1 MLHKSLAVEYNQK
14 GMDNFSFIKGENS
27 YFNILSINSI
37 LSKYTVF
44 CLLMERTKKYLQI
57 ESLKREDSFLPLQ
70 ADAYFSLLE
79 LL

>member
-1 MLHKSLAVEYNQK
+1 
-14 GMDNFSFIKGENS
+14 
-27 YFNILSINSI
+27 
-37 LSKYTVF
+37 
-44 CLLMERTKKYLQI
+44 MERTKKYLQI